1 MGRVRLPRSPFKEVN
16 SHSIRMDAKSLPRMP
31 PKVPG
36 EGKLEEAVFALRTLA
51 DVVDDPRSFAA
62 VRGWDDE
69 GDVG

>member
-1 MGRVRLPRSPFKEVN
+1 
-16 SHSIRMDAKSLPRMP
+16 MP